1 MRQTGVRQ
9 VEGGIQFLGGHQ
21 RERWIHH
28 HILAVGLLNH
38 ALGMHLVG
46 FFLQMAH
53 VLRLSLLV
61 MEALLM
67 TVQDDVILFESSRDV
82 LLLAVE
88 SHLRHLVNLVHGLAF
103 GESIGKFHDRAFAHT
118 IEDEVGTRIAEDAL
132 AEFVLPVVVVADAAQ

>member
-9 VEGGIQFLGGHQ
+9 VEGGIQLFGGHQ
-21 RERWIHH
+21 REWWIHH

-53 VLRLSLLV
+53 VFRLSLLV
-61 MEALLM
+61 MQALLVAM
-67 TVQDDVILFESSRDV
+67 QDDVILLESARDV

-103 GESIGKFHDRAFAHT
+103 G
-118 IEDEVGTRIAEDAL
+118 
-132 AEFVLPVVVVADAAQ
+132 